1 MAIKKIFKTP
11 DEAIADIS
19 DGATIMVGGF
29 GHAIDRPQTLIKAL
43 ANRGVKNLTLISNSA
58 GVAGKLGIGSLGGK
72 PFIDEELLIEKG
84 QVRKVICSVPASLV
98 MSKPNAFER
107 LYREGKIELE
117 YAPQGTLAERIRAG
131 GAGLGGFYTPTGVGT
146 LIEKGKEKRTI
157 DGKEMILEFALRA
170 DYALIRAFKADT
182 MGNLIYKGIMRSFNA
197 VMPLAVKVAIVE
209 VEEIVDT
216 GELDPEVIITPGI
229 FIDRIVKIPKE
240 EG

>member
-1 MAIKKIFKTP
+1 MAIQKIYKTP
-11 DEAIADIS
+11 DEVVADIS

-43 ANRGVKNLTLISNSA
+43 ANKGVKNLTLISNSA

-72 PFIDEELLIEKG
+72 PFIDEDILIENG

-117 YAPQGTLAERIRAG
+117 YVPQGTLAERIRAG

-146 LIEKGKEKRTI
+146 LIERDKEKRTI

-170 DYALIRAFKADT
+170 DYALIRAYQADT

-197 VMPLAVKVAIVE
+197 IMPQAAKITIVE
-209 VEEIVDT
+209 VEEIVDM
-216 GELDPEVIITPGI
+216 GKLDPEVIITPGL
-229 FIDRIVKIPKE
+229 FVDRIVKIPRE